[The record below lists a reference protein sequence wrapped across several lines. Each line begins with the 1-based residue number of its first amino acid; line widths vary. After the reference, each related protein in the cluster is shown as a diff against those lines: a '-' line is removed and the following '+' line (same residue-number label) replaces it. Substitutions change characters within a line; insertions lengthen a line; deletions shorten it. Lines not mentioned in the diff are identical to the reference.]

1 MCRSVH
7 KTGDLGSIL
16 DIITNSLISY
26 LIANV
31 DWAGNHFTK
40 YAWIGAY
47 KCGQKWCWSDGSP
60 WSFSNWAPHH
70 PDHGDRKRYGAISF
84 DGNHN
89 YWRKTTNNDH
99 GVVRIVICQYI
110 P

>member
-1 MCRSVH
+1 MGAPEQYCVSGWQYLNHTRKCYSLFKSVQTWTSALSMCRSVH

-16 DIITNSLISY
+16 DIITNSFISY

-60 WSFSNWAPHH
+60 WSFSNWA
-70 PDHGDRKRYGAISF
+70 
-84 DGNHN
+84 
-89 YWRKTTNNDH
+89 
-99 GVVRIVICQYI
+99 
-110 P
+110 